1 MDKNIPFFYF
11 VLVSFI
17 FVWYNECTNTYRRPR
32 FAAICF
38 SVKKG
43 RHIMKMQLLPKINS
57 PADVRALDAADLPL
71 LAREIRAFLVEYVT
85 KHGGHLASNLGVVEL
100 TIAMHRVFDSPR
112 DHIIFDVGHQ
122 SYVHKILTGRAA
134 QFASLRKNGG
144 LSGFTKRDESEH
156 DPFGAGHA
164 STSIS
169 AALGMA
175 EAEAAKGSD
184 AYTVCVVGDGA
195 FTGGMIHEALNNIRE
210 DRRLIIILN
219 ENEMSISQ
227 NNGRFADYLS
237 IMRSSEEYH
246 DVKNNTRALLSSLP
260 LIGDAIVDGVRDIKQ
275 TFKNLVYHSNYFENM
290 GLYYLG
296 PIDGNDLETTETML
310 RVAKEAGQSVL
321 LHVKT
326 QKGKGFLPA
335 ESAPDVFHAVP
346 SKRYYHQKEY
356 IPDTSLTYS
365 DVFGHSL
372 LRFMQDRDDL
382 RVITAAMA
390 VGTGLACITQSKPEY
405 LYDVGIAE
413 EHAVTFAAGL
423 AAGGLHPIAA
433 IYSSFLQRSYDNII
447 HDAAL
452 QHLPMTLCIDRA
464 GFNEGDGVTHHG
476 IFDVAMLAQLP
487 NTEICAPMSY
497 ASLRRH
503 LEISFDANCLFAIR
517 YPKGAPDDAL
527 YERFTAYSAS
537 DAPLKTDFMPLS
549 EEKQVLIVTYGRIAA
564 EAVKAEETLS
574 VLGISAG
581 VLLMEQL
588 TPFAQ
593 RAEEILMHVTDKT
606 KLIVYLEEGIYNGGA
621 GMILCDGMRDACME
635 RGIRQKI
642 LAIRDP
648 FAKSEVGRRM
658 IEVAGIDAGSIVS
671 AVCEILQ

>member
-1 MDKNIPFFYF
+1 MVKTGFRTDATLY
-11 VLVSFI
+11 
-17 FVWYNECTNTYRRPR
+17 CGTNGNRNG
-32 FAAICF
+32 FD
-38 SVKKG
+38 
-43 RHIMKMQLLPKINS
+43 IMKLQLLPKIQS
-57 PADVRALDAADLPL
+57 PADLRALDAASLPR
-71 LAREIRAFLVEYVT
+71 LAQEIRAFLVEHVT
-85 KHGGHLASNLGVVEL
+85 KQGGHLASNLGVVEL
-100 TIAMHRVFDSPR
+100 TMAIHRVFDSPH

-134 QFASLRKNGG
+134 AFPTLRQNGG
-144 LSGFTKRDESEH
+144 LSGFTRRDESEH

-164 STSIS
+164 STSLS

-175 EAEAAKGSD
+175 EADASRGSD
-184 AYTVCVVGDGA
+184 AYTVCVIGDGA
-195 FTGGMIHEALNNIRE
+195 FTGGMIHEALNNIRP

-219 ENEMSISQ
+219 ENEMSISP
-227 NNGRFADYLS
+227 NHGRFADYLS
-237 IMRSSEEYH
+237 VMRASAGYH
-246 DVKNNTRALLSSLP
+246 DIKNSTRNLLSSLP
-260 LIGDAIVDGVRDIKQ
+260 VVGDAIVDGVRDVKQ
-275 TFKNLVYHSNYFENM
+275 TLKNMLYHSNYFENM

-326 QKGKGFLPA
+326 KKGKGYAPA
-335 ESAPDVFHAVP
+335 EAAPDVFHAVP
-346 SKRYYHQKEY
+346 REQYYHKTEITADQ
-356 IPDTSLTYS
+356 PLSYS
-365 DVFGHSL
+365 DVFGRTL
-372 LRFMQDRDDL
+372 LRFMQERDDL

-390 VGTGLACITQSKPEY
+390 VGTGLRCVAQAKPEY

-423 AAGGLHPIAA
+423 SAGGLHPIAA

-452 QHLPMTLCIDRA
+452 QGLPMTLCIDRA
-464 GFNEGDGVTHHG
+464 GYNEGDGMTHHG
-476 IFDVAMLAQLP
+476 IFDVAMLAALP
-487 NTEICAPMSY
+487 DAVICAPISY
-497 ASLRRH
+497 DSLRRY
-503 LEISFDANCLFAIR
+503 LEASFDAGGIYAIR

-527 YERFTAYSAS
+527 TERFLAHSAA
-537 DAPLKTDFMPLS
+537 DAPMKSDFQPTLGG
-549 EEKQVLIVTYGRIAA
+549 KQVLIVTYGRIAA

-588 TPFAQ
+588 TPFAK
-593 RAEEILMHVTDKT
+593 RAEEIGMYLTADT

-621 GMILCDGMRDACME
+621 GMILCDAMRDVCME
-635 RGIRQKI
+635 RGIRQRV

-658 IEVAGIDAGSIVS
+658 IETAGIDAGSVVS
-671 AVCEILQ
+671 AVLEILQ

>member
-1 MDKNIPFFYF
+1 
-11 VLVSFI
+11 
-17 FVWYNECTNTYRRPR
+17 
-32 FAAICF
+32 
-38 SVKKG
+38 
-43 RHIMKMQLLPKINS
+43 MQYLPKIHS
-57 PADVRALDAADLPL
+57 PADVKALDASELPV
-71 LAREIRAFLVEYVT
+71 LAREIRAFLVEHVT
-85 KHGGHLASNLGVVEL
+85 KQGGHLASNLGVVEL
-100 TIAMHRVFDSPR
+100 TIALHRVFDSPH
-112 DHIIFDVGHQ
+112 DHMIFDVGHQ
-122 SYVHKILTGRAA
+122 SYVHKILTGRADA
-134 QFASLRKNGG
+134 FPTLRKNGG
-144 LSGFTKRDESEH
+144 LSGFTRRDESEH

-164 STSIS
+164 STSLS

-175 EAEAAKGSD
+175 EADAAAGSD

-195 FTGGMIHEALNNIRE
+195 FTGGMIHEALNNIRP

-219 ENEMSISQ
+219 ENEMSISPTS
-227 NNGRFADYLS
+227 GRFADYLS
-237 IMRSSEEYH
+237 IMRSSEGYH
-246 DVKNNTRALLSSLP
+246 DIKNSTRELLASLP
-260 LIGDAIVDGVRDIKQ
+260 LIGDALVGGVRDVKQ
-275 TFKNLVYHSNYFENM
+275 TFKNLLYHSNYFENM

-296 PIDGNDLETTETML
+296 PIDGNDPETTETML

-326 QKGKGFLPA
+326 RKGKGYPPA
-335 ESAPDVFHAVP
+335 EEAPDVFHAVP
-346 SKRYYHQKEY
+346 SGRYYRKND
-356 IPDTSLTYS
+356 IVPDTSLNYS

-372 LRFMQDRDDL
+372 LRYMQDRDDL

-390 VGTGLACITQSKPEY
+390 VGTGLRCVTQAKPEY

-413 EHAVTFAAGL
+413 EHAITFAAGL

-464 GFNEGDGVTHHG
+464 GYNEGDGATHHG

-497 ASLRRH
+497 ASLRRY
-503 LEISFDANCLFAIR
+503 LKISFDADGIYAIR
-517 YPKGAPDDAL
+517 YPKGAPDEVL
-527 YERFTAYSAS
+527 YERFTAHSAPE
-537 DAPLKTDFMPLS
+537 AAMKTDFMPLADG
-549 EEKQVLIVTYGRIAA
+549 KQVLIVTYGRITE

-588 TPFAQ
+588 TPFEKREQ
-593 RAEEILMHVTDKT
+593 EILMHVTEET
-606 KLIVYLEEGIYNGGA
+606 QMIVYLEEGIYNGGA
-621 GMILCDGMRDACME
+621 GMILCDGLRDACAE

-642 LAIRDP
+642 LAIRNP

-658 IEVAGIDAGSIVS
+658 IDVAGIDAGSIVS
-671 AVCEILQ
+671 AVCDVLN